1 MSQIFLVILLIV
13 MVVMIFKNIQLIKQN
28 KNMKRYFV
36 CTDAI
41 LNFNEDADKIIADFI
56 ANEENNELKN
66 KARILKLIAEVDRD
80 EYSKDTLSFLSY
92 DDIVFTKGAFDKKK
106 FEFNSDS
113 FFWSVI
119 AMVKAHNHNRTDVIE
134 GLKEKYAPYEKIE
147 LFKKDVVINLLYE
160 VDKAMSS
167 YGDKGVIFFKKLLSG
182 EYSEY
187 TYDKRMIGFYKN
199 VAATML
205 VYLNEE
211 LEEDDLTM
219 VKEFAKLKA
228 GKILLT
234 ELNLYERFHEEEVI
248 DEIVE
253 ETNDED
259 TKEIEHTEET
269 LEDEKTDDVIDAEI
283 KVVESEET
291 KEDK

>member
-1 MSQIFLVILLIV
+1 MANKEIF
-13 MVVMIFKNIQLIKQN
+13 
-28 KNMKRYFV
+28 
-36 CTDAI
+36 
-41 LNFNEDADKIIADFI
+41 
-56 ANEENNELKN
+56 
-66 KARILKLIAEVDRD
+66 
-80 EYSKDTLSFLSY
+80 
-92 DDIVFTKGAFDKKK
+92 
-106 FEFNSDS
+106 
-113 FFWSVI
+113 
-119 AMVKAHNHNRTDVIE
+119 
-134 GLKEKYAPYEKIE
+134 
-147 LFKKDVVINLLYE
+147 
-160 VDKAMSS
+160 
-167 YGDKGVIFFKKLLSG
+167 
-182 EYSEY
+182 
-187 TYDKRMIGFYKN
+187 N
-199 VAATML
+199 VA
-205 VYLNEE
+205 EE
-211 LEEDDLTM
+211 KMKKSIDSM